1 MLTLALEDAAATEA
15 LGASLAQA
23 LQAEPGAWLI
33 TLDGPLGAGKTTLA
47 RGFIRALGHQGRVP
61 SPTYTLV
68 EPYELAGRT
77 ILHLDLYRLGDAAEL
92 EYLGFRDVFEGDA
105 LVLMEW
111 PQRAAGQMPAADIQ
125 VRLGL
130 DGTGRKACLSG
141 DTARGETVISEL
153 PGVAPEAAKPF

>member
-1 MLTLALEDAAATEA
+1 MLTLTLEDAMATEA
-15 LGASLAQA
+15 LGASLAEA
-23 LQAEPGAWLI
+23 LQAKPGPWLI

-111 PQRAAGQMPAADIQ
+111 PQRAAGKMPAADIQ
-125 VRLGL
+125 VQLGL
-130 DGTGRKACLSG
+130 DGAGRSARLSG
-141 DTARGETVISEL
+141 GTEQGEAVVNGLSGAVPL
-153 PGVAPEAAKPF
+153 APDSI